1 MCASV
6 HRAPRALLARSRPA
20 GLGSQRAL
28 TRPCALA
35 SRPATERARTQS
47 ARLEAMIVPS
57 TETVVRALI
66 GGALIGVAAS
76 LALLLHGRI
85 AGISGTLGRALAG
98 DGGRGF
104 RLPFLAGLIAVG
116 AVAAAVTPSAF
127 GTPIRSTWMLAVAGL
142 LVGVGTGLSNGCTSG
157 HGVCGM
163 ARLSPRSL
171 VAVLTFMA
179 TAAITV
185 AIVGARS

>member
-1 MCASV
+1 MVSV
-6 HRAPRALLARSRPA
+6 WPNIRYIGGVLVPP
-20 GLGSQRAL
+20 
-28 TRPCALA
+28 
-35 SRPATERARTQS
+35 TEA
-47 ARLEAMIVPS
+47 I
-57 TETVVRALI
+57 VRALI

-85 AGISGTLGRALAG
+85 AGISGTVARAFSG

-104 RLPFLAGLIAVG
+104 RVPFLAGFVAVG
-116 AVAAAVTPSAF
+116 AIAAVVTPSAF
-127 GTPIRSTWMLAVAGL
+127 GAPIRETWVLAIAGL

-157 HGVCGM
+157 HGVCGI

-179 TAAITV
+179 TAMLTV
-185 AIVGARS
+185 AIAGARS